1 MIETVR
7 INMLKRIVL
16 ACFFIYLFAAT
27 RAQQQQYQFSQIDF
41 TKGLSSN
48 QVNCIFKDAKGFMW
62 FGTMAGLNRYDGYSV
77 KVFRHSLRDSLSLA
91 DDYVTKIFEGPGNKL
106 VFQTRNL
113 ISVYDAATERFAN
126 TNTYLQSLGLPAGI
140 VTTMVKSGDAF
151 FTLYAN
157 GSLYKTTGNNTRMLI
172 AAAPAAADVVTD
184 IQATGGNRIVLV
196 HANGVIDKMDAS
208 INKIVFSTD
217 AVRRATGDKAFTYN
231 MFVDKEDNVWLYSLN
246 TTVGIVYYN
255 STAGT
260 VKMFNKENGKL
271 TSNIITSIIEDGKSN
286 VWIGTDHGGI
296 NVMNKKTFDVFA
308 LTNKEGD
315 NKSVAENA
323 IYTLYKDDAGI
334 IWAGTFKKGI
344 SYYADDIIKF
354 PLYRHKA
361 GDPGSLSY
369 DDVNKFAEDAK
380 GNIWIGTNG
389 GGLIYF
395 NRQAN
400 TFTQYRH
407 NAANNNTISNDVI
420 VSLWIDHNQKLWIG
434 SYYGG
439 LDCYDGKTFLHYKH
453 NDADST
459 SLADDRVWEIYE
471 DAADNLWVG
480 TLGGGLDRFDRDK
493 KIFYHHTVAMG
504 NSIACDYI
512 STFVEDNS
520 GNLWIGTAYGIDVLQ
535 KATGKFV
542 HYSAAANKLSNDNV
556 NVLMKDNTGKI
567 WAGTRDGL
575 NLFDAQL
582 QTFQSFRTENGLPD
596 NTIFNILEDQQHFL
610 WVSTTNGISKI
621 AVQPSGN
628 GYAIACKNYDELDG
642 LQGRVFND
650 NAALRTRGNELLFG
664 GANGFNLFNA
674 GNIKENLHAPRIVF
688 TGFEVFNKP
697 VVVGEKVNGRVILS
711 KSITETYYITLR
723 HNDNFFSIE
732 FAALNFS
739 NSEKN
744 KYLFKLENFNKD
756 WLPADS
762 KTRRATYTNLDAGEY
777 TFRVKASNDDGVWN
791 DRGIAIK
798 IVVLP
803 PFWKTTWA
811 YVLYVLAIAAILFF
825 ARRMVI
831 QRAGMRFALEQE
843 RKEANR
849 MHELDMMKIRFFT
862 NVSHEF
868 RTPLSLILTPLDK
881 IIKYTDDQQ
890 QKKQFQLIHRN
901 ARRLLN
907 LVNQLLDFRKM
918 EVQELKL
925 NATQGNI
932 LRYIKELCNSFT
944 DMAEK
949 KSISFSYHSDAD
961 QLITFFDH
969 DKIERIL
976 FNLLSNAFKFTPE
989 NGNVSVEVTI
999 AGEKN
1004 DEVLLEIKVND
1015 TGIGIAPEKQEK
1027 IFERFF
1033 QSDIPGTLV
1042 NQGSGI
1048 GLAITKEFVKMHG
1061 GSIAVESE
1069 TNKGSSF
1076 TVLLPFKAVEVTG
1089 EAVPVVEDVF
1099 DDNETVAEEEVIL
1112 PGKVEEQPAK
1122 NKKPVILLV
1131 EDNEDFRF
1139 YLKDN
1144 LREFFTVVEAA
1155 DGREGWQ
1162 KALSVHPDMVVS
1174 DISMPGM
1181 TGIDLCRKIKKDT
1194 RTKQVPVILLT
1205 AFAGEEKHLK
1215 GLEIGASDYLI
1226 KPFNF
1231 EIMLSRIKNILA
1243 EHDALRKT
1251 YTRQVEAKSS
1261 SINVASPDE
1270 KFVQQ
1275 ALQIIEQNIANP
1287 DFSVEEMSR
1296 QLFMSRVSAY
1306 KRIFALTGKTP
1317 VEFIRSVR
1325 LERAA
1330 QLLAKTDQTV
1340 AEIAYQVGFNNPKYF
1355 TRYFKAVYNMV
1366 PSAYQAEKHKQAESV
1381 GEQG

>member
-1 MIETVR
+1 MR
-7 INMLKRIVL
+7 MNMLKRFLL
-16 ACFFIYLFAAT
+16 ACCFICFIAVVHG
-27 RAQQQQYQFSQIDF
+27 QQQQYQFSQIDF
-41 TKGLSSN
+41 TRGLSNN

-62 FGTMAGLNRYDGYSV
+62 FGTMAGINRYDGYTV
-77 KVFRHSLRDSLSLA
+77 KVFRHSLRDSLTLV
-91 DDYVTKIFEGPGNKL
+91 DDYVTKIFEGPDDKL
-106 VFQTRNL
+106 VFLSRTFT
-113 ISVYDAATERFAN
+113 SVYDPPTERFVN
-126 TNTYLQSLGLPAGI
+126 TNTYLQSYGLPIGI
-140 VTTMVKSGDAF
+140 ITRIIKSGDAF

-172 AAAPAAADVVTD
+172 AAAANAADVVTD
-184 IQATGGNRIVLV
+184 IQLTAGNRIAMV

-208 INKIVFSTD
+208 INKIIFSTD
-217 AVRRATGDKAFTYN
+217 AVRRATGDKVYAYS
-231 MFVDKEDNVWLYSLN
+231 MFADKQDNIWLYSLN
-246 TTVGIVYYN
+246 TTIGVVYYN
-255 STAGT
+255 NTDGS
-260 VKMFNKENGKL
+260 VKMFNKENGRL
-271 TSNIITSIIEDGKSN
+271 TSNIITCIIEDNKDN

-296 NVMNKKTFDVFA
+296 NVMGKKDFSVFA
-308 LTNKEGD
+308 LTNKDGD

-354 PLYRHKA
+354 PLYRHKP
-361 GDPGSLSY
+361 GDPTSLSY

-389 GGLIYF
+389 GGLLYF

-407 NAANNNTISNDVI
+407 SPANNNTISNDII
-420 VSLWIDHNQKLWIG
+420 VSLWIDRDQKLWIG

-453 NDADST
+453 NDADTT

-471 DAADNLWVG
+471 DAANNLWVG

-493 KIFYHHTVAMG
+493 KLFYHHTVARG
-504 NSIACDYI
+504 NSIGCDYI
-512 STFVEDNS
+512 SAFVEDNS
-520 GNLWIGTAYGIDVLQ
+520 GNLWIATAYGIDVLQ

-542 HYSAAANKLSNDNV
+542 HYSAAANKLSNDNI
-556 NVLMKDNTGKI
+556 NILLKDNSGKI
-567 WAGTRDGL
+567 WVGTRDGL
-575 NLFDAQL
+575 NVFDPQS
-582 QTFQSFRTENGLPD
+582 QTFQSFRTEDGLPD

-621 AVQPSGN
+621 AVQPSGS
-628 GYAIACKNYDELDG
+628 GYTISCKNYDELDG

-650 NAALRTRGNELLFG
+650 NAALKTRSNELLFG
-664 GANGFNLFNA
+664 GANGFNIFNPA
-674 GNIKENLHAPRIVF
+674 GIKENMHAPRIVF
-688 TGFEVFNKP
+688 TGFEVFNRP
-697 VVVGEKVNGRVILS
+697 VEAGEKVSGRVILK
-711 KSITETYYITLR
+711 KSITETYYITLK
-723 HNDNFFSIE
+723 HNDNIFSIE

-744 KYLFKLENFNKD
+744 KYLYKLENFNKD

-762 KTRRATYTNLDAGEY
+762 KTRRATYTNLDPGEY
-777 TFRVKASNDDGVWN
+777 TFRVKASNDDGIWN
-791 DRGIAIK
+791 DRGIELK

-811 YVLYVLAIAAILFF
+811 YVLYVLAIIAILFF
-825 ARRMVI
+825 SRRMII
-831 QRAGMRFALEQE
+831 QRARMRFALEQE
-843 RKEANR
+843 RKEASR

-925 NATQGNI
+925 NATQGNV

-949 KSISFSYHSDAD
+949 KSISFSYHSNAD
-961 QLITFFDH
+961 QLITLFDH

-989 NGNVSVEVTI
+989 NGNVSVDVTI
-999 AGEKN
+999 AEEKGG
-1004 DEVLLEIKVND
+1004 EVLLEIKVND
-1015 TGIGIAPEKQEK
+1015 TGIGIAPEKQDK

-1061 GSIAVESE
+1061 GSITVESE
-1069 TNKGSSF
+1069 LNKGSSF
-1076 TVLLPFKAVEVTG
+1076 TVLLPFKAAEINSET
-1089 EAVPVVEDVF
+1089 VP
-1099 DDNETVAEEEVIL
+1099 VAEETFEDSEAMAAEEEPVL
-1112 PGKVEEQPAK
+1112 TGNAPEQPAK
-1122 NKKPVILLV
+1122 NKRPVILLV

-1144 LREFFTVVEAA
+1144 LREFFTIVEAA

-1162 KALSVHPDMVVS
+1162 KALAVHPDMVVS
-1174 DISMPGM
+1174 DISMPVM

-1231 EIMLSRIKNILA
+1231 EIMLSRIRNILA

-1251 YTRQVEAKSS
+1251 YTRQVEAKSTN
-1261 SINVASPDE
+1261 INVASPDE
-1270 KFVQQ
+1270 KFIQQ

-1330 QLLAKTDQTV
+1330 QLLAKTDHTV

-1366 PSAYQAEKHKQAESV
+1366 PSAYQAEKRKQAETV
-1381 GEQG
+1381 GE